1 MRSAALFKEIMLR
14 LVLDKGQGLLFQKYM
29 GKLTRSINTEN
40 TVRQVSKVNAS
51 EEEDHNFFQIVNS
64 NPNP

>member
-1 MRSAALFKEIMLR
+1 MLR